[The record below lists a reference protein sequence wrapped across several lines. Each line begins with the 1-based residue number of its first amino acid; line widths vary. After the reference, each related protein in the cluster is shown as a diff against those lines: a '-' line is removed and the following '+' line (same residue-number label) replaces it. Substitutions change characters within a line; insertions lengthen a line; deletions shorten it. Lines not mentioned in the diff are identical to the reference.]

1 MKDAPRTAQAGD
13 HGPDVLAYKIEL
25 REQGFLPSSDRI
37 TNKFAG
43 KMEDAVKAF
52 QRDQGIKVTGKVNQ
66 ATFDALKPDFN
77 DFQTHLIQKFAVAHT
92 ERTFVLPI
100 VHHEPARLGQFSVG
114 HQSPVRAILHDT
126 ESHDVPRS
134 ASDLLGVINFWK
146 SDPYPS
152 GTLNGSHYIDDADGF
167 IAQIGTLADIL
178 QHCGGAN
185 TGSIGIE
192 QVAFA
197 RFGVQVW
204 LARGAQLDATA
215 KILAYLNKHH
225 NIPLIL
231 DVNHGISTHAMQSA
245 IHPESLGHTDPGR
258 FYPKGRVI
266 KRARAYVAAGGW
278 VVNK

>member
-1 MKDAPRTAQAGD
+1 MKDAPRTAEAGD

-25 REQGFLPSSDRI
+25 REKGLLPSSDRI

-52 QRDQGIKVTGKVNQ
+52 QREQGIKVTGKVNQ
-66 ATFDALKPDFN
+66 ATFDALRPGFN
-77 DFQTHLIQKFAVAHT
+77 EFQDHLIQKYATAHT

-100 VHHEPARLGQFSVG
+100 VHHEPARTGQFSVG
-114 HQSPVRAILHDT
+114 HMDPVRAVLHDT

-134 ASDLLGVINFWK
+134 ISDLLGVINYWK
-146 SDPYPS
+146 NNPYPS
-152 GTLNGSHYIDDADGF
+152 GTLNGAHYLDDRDGF

-178 QHCGGAN
+178 QHVQDAN
-185 TGSIGIE
+185 TGSVGIE
-192 QVAFA
+192 QVGFA
-197 RFGVQVW
+197 SFGGATW

-225 NIPLIL
+225 NIPLVL
-231 DVNHGISTHAMQSA
+231 STDRGVSTHAMMSIA
-245 IHPESLGHTDPGR
+245 KHIVGGHTDPGR

-266 KRARAYVAAGGW
+266 KRARLYVAAGGW
-278 VVNK
+278 VVNN